1 MPFGQAIFVDCNPC
15 SPGQQRKRT
24 WPRHARLPLKES
36 YHESERGVSLWP
48 SATRKKFHFR
58 SKHDAGCTLS
68 PCTQPI
74 DGRVKL
80 ANEVTFKRM
89 RDTME
94 KFKGTPTGELSL
106 LAQILLGQAR
116 PSQVHD
122 LIDVKFIDETLNDS
136 QKQAVRFCL
145 SVPDIA
151 LIHGPPGV
159 LSQSHHHLRL
169 DGKNI
174 HPHRNHKTT
183 DLRTPT
189 NLPPRRRPL
198 KHLRRQPLRTPR
210 PARHPA
216 RPSRPSSPTPPLH
229 PLPLPR
235 RPNPLLRSRRPPPR
249 RKRRR
254 GQNPRPDLQNQIREG
269 TT

>member
-1 MPFGQAIFVDCNPC
+1 MR
-15 SPGQQRKRT
+15 RK
-24 WPRHARLPLKES
+24 S
-36 YHESERGVSLWP
+36 
-48 SATRKKFHFR
+48 HFR
-58 SKHDAGCTLS
+58 SKHAAGCTCLS
-68 PCTQPI
+68 QQRI
-74 DGRVKL
+74 DSRVKL

-94 KFKGTPTGELSL
+94 KLKGTPTAELSS

-122 LIDVKFIDETLNDS
+122 LVDVKFIDETLNDS

-159 LSQSHHHLRL
+159 YPHLTVPLTL

-174 HPHRNHKTT
+174 HPHRNHQTIN
-183 DLRTPT
+183 LRPATY
-189 NLPPRRRPL
+189 LPPSRRPL

-210 PARHPA
+210 PPRHPP
-216 RPSRPSSPTPPLH
+216 RPSRPSSASPPLH
-229 PLPLPR
+229 PLALPR
-235 RPNPLLRSRRPPPR
+235 RPNPILRSRRPPPR
-249 RKRRR
+249 CKRRR
-254 GQNPRPDLQNQIREG
+254 RQNPRPDLQNEIREG